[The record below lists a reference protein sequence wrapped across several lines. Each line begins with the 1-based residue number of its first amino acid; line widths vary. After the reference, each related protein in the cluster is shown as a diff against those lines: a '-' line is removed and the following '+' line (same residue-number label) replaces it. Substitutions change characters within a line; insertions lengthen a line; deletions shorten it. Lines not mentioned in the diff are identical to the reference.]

1 MELNFVHSG
10 MPHPQPVVENPLM
23 SPLIPM
29 QYRSSETPWS
39 HLDTPSPSVNQG
51 FEHEANW
58 GSEHQTHCAEMP
70 LHFLSNEPSA
80 GYTPS
85 LPYSLVSII
94 GDSNFREVAWD
105 SLPLLPEQTGKRGFC
120 NIKAKPTVSPPSS
133 IEAAVN
139 NVVAAQGARNVGR
152 RRGPLDTKTRE
163 GANKVRKIRACAS
176 CRTKKI
182 RVS

>member
-1 MELNFVHSG
+1 MKLNFVHGS
-10 MPHPQPVVENPLM
+10 MPHPRPVIENPPM

-29 QYRSSETPWS
+29 QYRSLETPWS
-39 HLDTPSPSVNQG
+39 HMHTPSASVDQG

-58 GSEHQTHCAEMP
+58 GSERQTHSAEMP
-70 LHFLSNEPSA
+70 LHFLSNESA
-80 GYTPS
+80 GHTFP
-85 LPYSLVSII
+85 LPCGLLSVI
-94 GDSNFREVAWD
+94 GDSGFREVALD
-105 SLPLLPEQTGKRGFC
+105 SLALLPEQTGKRGLC
-120 NIKAKPTVSPPSS
+120 NIKAKPTLSSPSS
-133 IEAAVN
+133 IEAVVN
-139 NVVAAQGARNVGR
+139 NVVATQGARNVGR